1 MWLIGRGHQFAV
13 LMTGVRKLQRQLCHA
28 TEAADERVSVLQVKV
43 EELEAQNLS
52 RALAIRQLE
61 QENQDL
67 HRVVE
72 TKDQDLAEA
81 QSSCNDVQKKLAK
94 AHEVIEDLL
103 GRPKVRG
110 LWLPAD
116 RPLILMSCEV
126 FVSSDQEPS
135 PS

>member
-1 MWLIGRGHQFAV
+1 
-13 LMTGVRKLQRQLCHA
+13 MTVVRKFQRQLYHA

-52 RALAIRQLE
+52 RALVIRQLE

-72 TKDQDLAEA
+72 TKDQELAAITRER
-81 QSSCNDVQKKLAK
+81 NDVQQELAK
-94 AHEVIEDLL
+94 AQKVIEDLL
-103 GRPKVRG
+103 GRQKVRG
-110 LWLPAD
+110 LWLLAD